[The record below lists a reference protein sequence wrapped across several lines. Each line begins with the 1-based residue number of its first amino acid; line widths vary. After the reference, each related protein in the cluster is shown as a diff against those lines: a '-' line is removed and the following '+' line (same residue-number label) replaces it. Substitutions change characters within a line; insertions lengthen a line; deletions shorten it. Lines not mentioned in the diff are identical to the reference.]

1 LFYLTNLLH
10 LNCKSVI
17 QKRVILPQPV
27 ARSLAGSLNQ
37 RVPADSQLVDQ
48 LNQTPSHQGRI
59 IVTPDQLA

>member
-1 LFYLTNLLH
+1 MWFF
-10 LNCKSVI
+10 VI

-48 LNQTPSHQGRI
+48 LKQTPSHQGRI